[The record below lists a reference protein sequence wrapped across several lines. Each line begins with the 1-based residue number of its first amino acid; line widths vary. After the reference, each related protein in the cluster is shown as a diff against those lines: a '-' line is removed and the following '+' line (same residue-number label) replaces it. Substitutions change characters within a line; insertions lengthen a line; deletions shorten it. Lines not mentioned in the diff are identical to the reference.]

1 MRNGRHVVL
10 ACDESGAKGYA
21 DQDEAQVGE
30 VGVFAGILIPQQER
44 EAEARPEFQAIYNR
58 YKPAT
63 GKLHIAH
70 LTPKQQ
76 ETLRQDVYD
85 AVRKWHLPCFW
96 YAIHVAGLHDWHK
109 VYAKLIDDAR
119 KAAEALPKGSSDIRR
134 GSPREQPA
142 SLHVE
147 LFDGLYAHLVAFLA
161 ERDCVETVVEIRTD
175 QVDSPIV
182 AQFEHVARRLLSQDP
197 LLSKVKGYNMV
208 TKTPV
213 EGTIEIRIDYP
224 PEMQFASVV
233 KGLTIN
239 TTGDGDGYVLAADVL
254 ANSLNHLFMH
264 RDASELYG
272 PLNRQEAIAKHPL
285 ADCLSSFGDWGTG
298 DLLGDRLY
306 SPTQQAGLETSPSST
321 VHTQQAGSL
330 TRGPICLGTVGR
342 VR

>member
-1 MRNGRHVVL
+1 M
-10 ACDESGAKGYA
+10 AY
-21 DQDEAQVGE
+21 
-30 VGVFAGILIPQQER
+30 
-44 EAEARPEFQAIYNR
+44 
-58 YKPAT
+58 
-63 GKLHIAH
+63 
-70 LTPKQQ
+70 
-76 ETLRQDVYD
+76 TL
-85 AVRKWHLPCFW
+85 P
-96 YAIHVAGLHDWHK
+96 
-109 VYAKLIDDAR
+109 
-119 KAAEALPKGSSDIRR
+119 
-134 GSPREQPA
+134 
-142 SLHVE
+142 
-147 LFDGLYAHLVAFLA
+147 
-161 ERDCVETVVEIRTD
+161 
-175 QVDSPIV
+175 
-182 AQFEHVARRLLSQDP
+182 RRLLSQDP